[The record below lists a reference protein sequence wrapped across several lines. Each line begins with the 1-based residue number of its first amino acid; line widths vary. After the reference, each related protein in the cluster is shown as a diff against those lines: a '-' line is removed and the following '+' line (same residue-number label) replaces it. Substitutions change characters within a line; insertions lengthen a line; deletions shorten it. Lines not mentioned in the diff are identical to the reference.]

1 MTIHIE
7 IPKSELLYRQE
18 DAIRYDGINLR
29 FYNPDYCLEKDNAV
43 RNVFVCFRKK
53 ENREE
58 EADITFNGTDPTL
71 RGTLPA
77 NGIKVHSERNGN
89 LYRVDITI
97 PWSVQGFIPA
107 VCSHIGFECTLS
119 LYNDGKHELAYW
131 SNGTVPHYNPANS
144 ANFPYT
150 SLTRK
155 QARLRA
161 YANGKTVQNKRPKGR
176 YTNRQRRPKRRH
188 ENRLR
193 STAESAP
200 SPVRAPAWSRA
211 GRPNEACPS
220 TASAHRIYGY
230 ARPRDGRCSQNAA
243 EHRRKNVPHALRH

>member
-1 MTIHIE
+1 ME
-7 IPKSELLYRQE
+7 R
-18 DAIRYDGINLR
+18 
-29 FYNPDYCLEKDNAV
+29 
-43 RNVFVCFRKK
+43 VFVCFRKK

-131 SNGTVPHYNPANS
+131 SNGTVPHYNPAK
-144 ANFPYT
+144 F
-150 SLTRK
+150 
-155 QARLRA
+155 
-161 YANGKTVQNKRPKGR
+161 GKIFLIRP
-176 YTNRQRRPKRRH
+176 
-188 ENRLR
+188 
-193 STAESAP
+193 
-200 SPVRAPAWSRA
+200 
-211 GRPNEACPS
+211 
-220 TASAHRIYGY
+220 
-230 ARPRDGRCSQNAA
+230 
-243 EHRRKNVPHALRH
+243 